1 MEVHHHAHTDRKKFK
16 HYLWEFLMLF
26 LAVFCGFLAEYQLE
40 HKIDKEK
47 AKQAIESLVK
57 CLASDTTQLNNIIES
72 NKLIVQNLDSLT
84 LLKNADL
91 AKEEN
96 KKKFYEHGTVGFF
109 QDWYFKTNDAAMEQL
124 KSSGTLRLIRKQSII
139 DNILGYG
146 LKNKIT
152 VAQEADC
159 YLFFKESLLDFK
171 KVIDL
176 THLQDTSIVS
186 LDVTN
191 NFVSIR
197 YKKTYQLLISNDKE
211 KLFAV
216 FNNAAL
222 MSVAIGANV
231 QFMQEQLGY

>member
-1 MEVHHHAHTDRKKFK
+1 MEVHHHSHTDRKKFK

-57 CLASDTTQLNNIIES
+57 CLASDTTQLNNIIAS
-72 NKLIVQNLDSLT
+72 NKLIVENLDSLT
-84 LLKNADL
+84 HIKNADL

-109 QDWYFKTNDAAMEQL
+109 QDCYF
-124 KSSGTLRLIRKQSII
+124 
-139 DNILGYG
+139 
-146 LKNKIT
+146 
-152 VAQEADC
+152 
-159 YLFFKESLLDFK
+159 FFKESLLDFK

-176 THLQDTSIVS
+176 THLQDTGIVN

-191 NFVSIR
+191 NFVSIH
-197 YKKTYQLLISNDKE
+197 YKKVNQLSISN
-211 KLFAV
+211 
-216 FNNAAL
+216 
-222 MSVAIGANV
+222 
-231 QFMQEQLGY
+231 